1 MFYRFGLLAVRWR
14 YWIIAIWALVAL
26 ASLPFA
32 PRVAQVLAPGGFSS
46 PDMES
51 QRAVDALQQGLH
63 TSFTTVDVIFTSETL
78 TADDPRFVAEA
89 NAAVAGLQ
97 GWSEVTRVVPFTL
110 SPEQVSRDRKAAYTA
125 VFLKADAD
133 NAPKVLP
140 ELRSRLTAASGSDR

>member
-14 YWIIAIWALVAL
+14 YWIIALWALVAL

-63 TSFTTVDVIFTSETL
+63 TSFTTVDVIFTS
-78 TADDPRFVAEA
+78 
-89 NAAVAGLQ
+89 
-97 GWSEVTRVVPFTL
+97 
-110 SPEQVSRDRKAAYTA
+110 
-125 VFLKADAD
+125 
-133 NAPKVLP
+133 
-140 ELRSRLTAASGSDR
+140 